1 VDLTQVYNWCKYIH
15 NNNVELGKIMYLF
28 SSLSITIMKR
38 KLSHTLSVA
47 LLAFCGVASVNA
59 QVSTVIKQLSTVTTN
74 NAARPKPTIL
84 PPDFTPPGHGNDYKK
99 MWETV
104 LAEIAVLEKTLVDK
118 NATIVDLDKQILG
131 KTAEL
136 ASRKKSLIDTNKRL
150 ADCRAECE
158 SLKLTLKSKQA
169 ELNARKESVDQLTTK
184 LEKSQDGIEVLEGEI
199 VQLTEDLAEAE
210 RKMLV
215 PHTPGWHFIDGK
227 GWLWTHPDYYPLIY
241 SEQNAGWLYYE
252 LGTQGPWLYYDYN
265 SEAWQEWFA
274 N

>member
-1 VDLTQVYNWCKYIH
+1 
-15 NNNVELGKIMYLF
+15 MYPF
-28 SSLSITIMKR
+28 SSPRITIKR
-38 KLSHTLSVA
+38 KLSLTLSAA
-47 LLAFCGVASVNA
+47 LLACCGAASLNA
-59 QVSTVIKQLSTVTTN
+59 QVSTVINQLSSVAINTT
-74 NAARPKPTIL
+74 ARPKPTIL

-118 NATIVDLDKQILG
+118 NATIVNLDKQILG
-131 KTAEL
+131 QTAEL
-136 ASRKKSLIDTNKRL
+136 ASRKKSLVDVGKRL
-150 ADCRAECE
+150 AECLAECE
-158 SLKLTLKSKQA
+158 SLKLSLKSKQA
-169 ELNARKESVDQLTTK
+169 ELKARKESVGQLTAK

-199 VQLTEDLAEAE
+199 AQLNEDLAEAE

-265 SEAWQEWFA
+265 SEVWQEWFA